1 LFRALKLTPVL
12 QFSRRNIS
20 DLSTGDET
28 RTAVGASYWWA
39 GQNANIKALY
49 TRIAPRGLESQ
60 NELTVQFQ
68 IFYF

>member
-1 LFRALKLTPVL
+1 MTPVL
-12 QFSRRNIS
+12 QFAHKNFVPRP
-20 DLSTGDET
+20 GT
-28 RTAVGASYWWA
+28 RSATAIGANYWWA

-60 NELTVQFQ
+60 NEFTVQFQ

>member
-1 LFRALKLTPVL
+1 MTPVL
-12 QFSRRNIS
+12 QFSHRDLS

-28 RTAVGASYWWA
+28 RTAVGANYWWA

-49 TRIAPRGLESQ
+49 TRIAPRGLDSQ
-60 NELTVQFQ
+60 NEFTVQFQ